1 MSVRVVGDLG
11 CPSSMLIEAESALS
25 ERDAP
30 D

>member
-1 MSVRVVGDLG
+1 MNVRVVGDLG
-11 CPSSMLIEAESALS
+11 GPSSMLIEAESAPS